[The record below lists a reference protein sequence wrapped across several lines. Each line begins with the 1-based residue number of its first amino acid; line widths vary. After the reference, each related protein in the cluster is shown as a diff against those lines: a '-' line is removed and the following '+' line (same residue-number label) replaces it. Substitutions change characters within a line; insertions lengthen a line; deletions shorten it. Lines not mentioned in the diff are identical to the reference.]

1 MSTLK
6 TTNLQN
12 ASASSPA
19 FVLAADGTATAN
31 LSSVNGGPLS
41 GMRNRIINGNYDVWQ
56 RGTSFSL
63 SASTAY
69 TADRWEFGG
78 TGTVTRQAFSV
89 GQTDVPGEPTYFAE
103 WNITSNS
110 QNYECLQKIE
120 DVRNFA
126 GGKLTVSFYAKRS
139 SGTTNLAPR
148 VVQHFGTGGS
158 PSGVVATSLG
168 SAPALTTSWQK
179 FVYTIDVPSIAGK
192 TIGTGN
198 NDSIWIS
205 LQISNTATGTI
216 QLAQVQA
223 EPGTVATPFERR
235 SYGQELALCQRY
247 YEKNYEINTVPGTIF
262 GSDQKSWFT
271 LLSGSSTNRYSSSI
285 PFKVS
290 KRATPNLTF
299 WQYSSSTSGLWMTGA
314 AGQTETSTSVAGS
327 TATEYAIGTIWF
339 ATTNNWAYGF
349 WAASAEL

>member
-12 ASASSPA
+12 ASAASPA
-19 FVLAADGTATAN
+19 FVLAADGSATAN

-63 SASTAY
+63 SASIAY
-69 TADRWEFGG
+69 TTDRWEFGG
-78 TGTVTRQAFSV
+78 TGTITRQAFSI

-110 QNYECLQKIE
+110 QNYECVQKIE

-148 VVQHFGTGGS
+148 VVQYFGTGGS
-158 PSGVVATSLG
+158 PSGVVTTSLG

-192 TIGTGN
+192 TIGTDN
-198 NDSIWIS
+198 NNSIWIS

-223 EPGTVATPFERR
+223 EPGSTATPFERR

-247 YEKNYEINTVPGTIF
+247 FANVPVTGMGIAFSNTTWDGQFSLPVPMRAQVTATAFSVITVSNVTTSDFGQSSPNINAVI
-262 GSDQKSWFT
+262 S
-271 LLSGSSTNRYSSSI
+271 L
-285 PFKVS
+285 
-290 KRATPNLTF
+290 
-299 WQYSSSTSGLWMTGA
+299 GA
-314 AGQTETSTSVAGS
+314 TSVHLRFGNFTGLTGGS
-327 TATEYAIGTIWF
+327 
-339 ATTNNWAYGF
+339 AYLARNADMYTSF
-349 WAASAEL
+349 SAEL

>member
-12 ASASSPA
+12 ASAASPA
-19 FVLAADGTATAN
+19 FVLAADGSATAN

-63 SASTAY
+63 SASVAY

-78 TGTVTRQAFSV
+78 TGTVTRQAFSI

-110 QNYECLQKIE
+110 QNYECVQKIE

-148 VVQHFGTGGS
+148 VVQYFGTGGS

-192 TIGTGN
+192 TIGTDN
-198 NDSIWIS
+198 NNSIWIS

-223 EPGTVATPFERR
+223 EPGSTATPFERR
-235 SYGQELALCQRY
+235 SYGQELMLAQRY
-247 YEKNYEINTVPGTIF
+247 YEKHIFDNGNYTNATGFAASSVSYFAYTFQVPKRTTPTYSASGNWRGQGLTDTV
-262 GSDQKSWFT
+262 
-271 LLSGSSTNRYSSSI
+271 SSAS
-285 PFKVS
+285 VS
-290 KRATPNLTF
+290 F
-299 WQYSSSTSGLWMTGA
+299 S
-314 AGQTETSTSVAGS
+314 AGS
-327 TATEYAIGTIWF
+327 NMAVRFLLTASYGGTQGMAVNLQAMSSGASIV
-339 ATTNNWAYGF
+339 
-349 WAASAEL
+349 ASAEL

>member
-12 ASASSPA
+12 ASAANPA
-19 FVLAADGTATAN
+19 FVLAADGSATAN

-63 SASTAY
+63 SASVAY

-78 TGTVTRQAFSV
+78 TGTVTRQAFSI

-110 QNYECLQKIE
+110 QNYECVQKIE

-148 VVQHFGTGGS
+148 VVQYFGTGGS

-192 TIGTGN
+192 TIGTDN
-198 NDSIWIS
+198 NNSIWIS

-247 YEKNYEINTVPGTIF
+247 FQFVQTGIRAYV
-262 GSDQKSWFT
+262 
-271 LLSGSSTNRYSSSI
+271 SSSGMAI
-285 PFKVS
+285 SVDYNFVVPMRV
-290 KRATPNLTF
+290 APTLTLN
-299 WQYSSSTSGLWMTGA
+299 STLETANVAAISRDDQTSIGFRFLALASA
-314 AGQTETSTSVAGS
+314 AGETTLRELL
-327 TATEYAIGTIWF
+327 TAA
-339 ATTNNWAYGF
+339 
-349 WAASAEL
+349 AEL